1 MKHALT
7 VLAALLA
14 TATLAHAQTDK
25 AAIEKQ
31 LIANE
36 HTIVNSFSK
45 GDAKTFF
52 TLVDKTGVGVD
63 NTGVTKIADLEPVIP
78 RAKVTTTNMDP
89 ITVQWIDADTAVLYY
104 KWTGSGTMDGQKV
117 PSPVYSSTIWTKK
130 GGKWMAVYH
139 QESLLTPPL
148 APAAPKK

>member
-1 MKHALT
+1 MKRALT
-7 VLAALLA
+7 LLGVFMA
-14 TATLAHAQTDK
+14 TATAAHAQTDK

-36 HTIVNSFSK
+36 HTIVNSFAK

-63 NTGVTKIADLEPVIP
+63 NTGVTKIADLEPMIGK
-78 RAKVTTTNMDP
+78 AKVTTTSMDP
-89 ITVQWIDADTAVLYY
+89 IVVQWIDADTALLYY
-104 KWTGSGTMDGQKV
+104 KWTGSGTVDGQKV

-130 GGKWMAVYH
+130 AGKWMAVYH
-139 QESLLTPPL
+139 QESILTPPL
-148 APAAPKK
+148 APAAKK